1 MTYNA
6 EENKPI
12 GRELI
17 VLDYIDRFP
26 KANHN
31 SLMKEVV
38 EKEPREMAK
47 KTFEKTIQSLISK
60 GIIKFYKAKNMKFYV
75 RVGDFK
81 EKYDGTLEKATGTM
95 YRFMQK
101 EVERIEKNYKNFS
114 IEEKCF
120 QVSYHLRNVLQTD
133 TGFTILDSM
142 KDRDDT
148 LYQDE
153 HQKNQQLVGRLLAIV
168 RNDKDFLTVY
178 PIVMNSLGI
187 FPTMD
192 YQEVV
197 NEMNNQE
204 KTN

>member
-1 MTYNA
+1 MAYN
-6 EENKPI
+6 EDENKPI
-12 GRELI
+12 GRELT

-26 KANHN
+26 NSNHN
-31 SLMKEVV
+31 ALMKEVV
-38 EKEPREMAK
+38 VKNKEMAK

-60 GIIKFYKAKNMKFYV
+60 GIIKFYNAKNMKFYV
-75 RVGDFK
+75 RVDDFK
-81 EKYDGTLEKATGTM
+81 ENYDGTLEKATGLM
-95 YRFMQK
+95 FQFMQK

-148 LYQDE
+148 LYKDE
-153 HQKNQQLVGRLLAIV
+153 HQKNQQLVAKLLNIV

-197 NEMNNQE
+197 NEMNNKE